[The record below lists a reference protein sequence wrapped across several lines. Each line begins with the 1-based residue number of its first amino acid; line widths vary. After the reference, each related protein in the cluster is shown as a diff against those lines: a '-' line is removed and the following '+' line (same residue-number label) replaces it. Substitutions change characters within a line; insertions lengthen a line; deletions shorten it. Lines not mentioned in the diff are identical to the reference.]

1 MFSGPRQH
9 YPIGV
14 LTHSV
19 ANDDIDSVAG
29 LPDELGIEDDLAR
42 TEQQLSIRV
51 ESRRYDKPVTIVEGF
66 DDSVDIDDLASTLKS
81 KVAAG
86 GTVSDGQIELQGD
99 HADRIPEILQDEGF
113 QVS

>member
-1 MFSGPRQH
+1 M
-9 YPIGV
+9 
-14 LTHSV
+14 
-19 ANDDIDSVAG
+19 ANNDTNSIAG

-66 DDSVDIDDLASTLKS
+66 GDSVDLDDLASTLKS

-99 HADRIPEILQDEGF
+99 HANRLPEILQKEGF

>member
-1 MFSGPRQH
+1 
-9 YPIGV
+9 
-14 LTHSV
+14 V
-19 ANDDIDSVAG
+19 ANDDLNSIAG
-29 LPDELGIEDDLAR
+29 LPDELGIDDDLAR

-99 HADRIPEILQDEGF
+99 HEDRVPEILRDQGF

>member
-1 MFSGPRQH
+1 
-9 YPIGV
+9 
-14 LTHSV
+14 V
-19 ANDDIDSVAG
+19 ANDDLNSIAG
-29 LPDELGIEDDLAR
+29 LPDELGIDDDLAR
-42 TEQQLSIRV
+42 TEQQLSIHV

-86 GTVSDGQIELQGD
+86 GTVSDGRIELQGD
-99 HADRIPEILQDEGF
+99 HENRLPEILRDQGF